1 MNKPYQKGHEL
12 LCIKQMAHDE
22 ETYGID
28 FYENKKYKITGEDC
42 DGLYIETE
50 SGSEI
55 IMNIMEIQEYF
66 IIS

>member
-1 MNKPYQKGHEL
+1 MSKQYEKGQEL
-12 LCIKQMAHDE
+12 LCIKEMALDE
-22 ETYGID
+22 ESYGID

>member
-1 MNKPYQKGHEL
+1 MNKQYKKGQEL
-12 LCIKQMAHDE
+12 LCIKQMAHDKG
-22 ETYGID
+22 TYGID